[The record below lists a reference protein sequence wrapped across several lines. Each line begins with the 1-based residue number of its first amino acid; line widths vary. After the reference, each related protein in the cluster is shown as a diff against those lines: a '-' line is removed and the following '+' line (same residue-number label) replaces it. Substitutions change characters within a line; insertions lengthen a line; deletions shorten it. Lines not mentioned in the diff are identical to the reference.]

1 VQPIAADVA
10 RPVCLSVCVFLLDV
24 TMSCAKMA
32 EPVEMP
38 FGVCTEVGL
47 GNHILD
53 LARGRGNF
61 GVGRFAAHCEV
72 ESFAAGSSIDV
83 VCHCQYCSNLL
94 DLF

>member
-1 VQPIAADVA
+1 MQPIAADVA
-10 RPVCLSVCVFLLDV
+10 RPVCQSVCVFLLDV
-24 TMSCAKMA
+24 TMSCAKTA

-53 LARGRGNF
+53 VANF

-72 ESFAAGSSIDV
+72 ESFAAV
-83 VCHCQYCSNLL
+83 AALM
-94 DLF
+94 